1 MAEINREKVVSKLDE
16 LRQIADTEIHPIVS
30 PDNWDVYSKLCD
42 LIDLAKADILDM
54 LKEQE
59 TTFMKD
65 GHHIMCKSCGAYWC
79 DRDREGDQYPQNF
92 CPNCG
97 KAVKLDG

>member
-1 MAEINREKVVSKLDE
+1 MTARENTIEIIEKILEQTHKESITVTIPRLAAELAVS
-16 LRQIADTEIHPIVS
+16 
-30 PDNWDVYSKLCD
+30 
-42 LIDLAKADILDM
+42 M

-59 TTFMKD
+59 TTFIKD

-79 DRDREGDQYPQNF
+79 GTDREGDRYPQNF

-97 KAVKLDG
+97 RAVK